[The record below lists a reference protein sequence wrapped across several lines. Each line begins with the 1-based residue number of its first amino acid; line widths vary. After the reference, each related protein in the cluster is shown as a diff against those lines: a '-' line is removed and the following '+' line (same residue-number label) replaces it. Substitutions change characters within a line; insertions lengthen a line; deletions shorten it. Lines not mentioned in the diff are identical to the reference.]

1 MTVPSSTKLTPAAQP
16 TARKRAYNTQAQP
29 APQAVRQWLPQ
40 SVLSRLA
47 LAVIV
52 GVLLV
57 QWVGNSIWVYQIR
70 KEVQAATAENTD
82 NLADTLNNTLRYL
95 SKLPSNYRL
104 IALEQL
110 REAGGTRFY
119 ISLHERKLQ
128 VQPLPDSVL
137 ASLVIQR
144 MTDRLNVEWAPK
156 AIEVV
161 LASPIDLVVRDNDT
175 LLTEMPRYVNNQHL
189 ILSPKPAPLLVVQLE
204 IEPDVWAYVA
214 ALMPDPFFLDSHN
227 PLTIDRLFF
236 QTLTVLTVLLML
248 MVIVRWIT
256 KPMALL
262 ANAAGKFGRGDR
274 HEPLPTRGTR
284 EYTKL
289 ATAFNEM
296 EERLMRYMQDRERL
310 FSSISHDLR
319 TPITRLKLR
328 AELLDNDQTG
338 ADFTEDL
345 DELELMVIGAL
356 QLVRDSDIHEN
367 NADVDINRLILR
379 LIEPMLRAGHPI
391 RFEPGQL
398 ATLSAKPLALKR
410 ALTNLID
417 NAIFYGKRA
426 DISVTHNE
434 AELQVVIR
442 DYGPGIDGDAER
454 LFKPFSRLN
463 HGREQRE
470 DGFGLGLNIAQH
482 LINGHGGSLALANHE
497 ERGLVVTVRIPL
509 A

>member
-1 MTVPSSTKLTPAAQP
+1 MTDPVVSNSVRNRMQGKPAQGKPLADAGRP
-16 TARKRAYNTQAQP
+16 
-29 APQAVRQWLPQ
+29 WLPQ
-40 SVLSRLA
+40 SVLSRLT

-52 GVLLV
+52 GVILV

-70 KEVQAATAENTD
+70 QEVMRATAENTD

-119 ISLHERKLQ
+119 ISLHERKLA
-128 VQPLPDSVL
+128 VTPLANSVL
-137 ASLVIQR
+137 ASMVIRR
-144 MTDRLNVEWAPK
+144 MTDRLNLEWAPK

-161 LASPIDLVVRDNDT
+161 LASPIELEVRENGT
-175 LLTEMPRYVNNQHL
+175 LMTELPRYVNNQHL

-204 IEPDVWAYVA
+204 IEPGVWVYVA
-214 ALMPDPFFLDSHN
+214 ALMPNPFFLDSYN

-262 ANAAGKFGRGDR
+262 ANAADKFGRGDR
-274 HEPLPTRGTR
+274 HEPLPIRGTR

-289 ATAFNEM
+289 ATAFNVM
-296 EERLMRYMQDRERL
+296 EERLMRYMEDRERL

-328 AELLDNDQTG
+328 AELLDNDQAA
-338 ADFTEDL
+338 ADFSEDL

-367 NADVDINRLILR
+367 NAAVDINRLISR
-379 LIEPMLRAGHPI
+379 LIEPMLRAGHSI
-391 RFEPGQL
+391 RFQPGQL
-398 ATLSAKPLALKR
+398 ATISAKPLALKR

-426 DISVTHNE
+426 DISVTHND
-434 AELQVVIR
+434 AELQVMIR
-442 DYGPGIDGDAER
+442 DYGPGIEEGDAER
-454 LFKPFSRLN
+454 LFEPFTRLN
-463 HGREQRE
+463 HGYEQRE

-482 LINGHGGSLALANHE
+482 LINGHGGSLVLANHE
-497 ERGLVVTVRIPL
+497 EGGLVVTVRIPL

>member
-1 MTVPSSTKLTPAAQP
+1 MTVPTAANKVDR
-16 TARKRAYNTQAQP
+16 TRTHANAVQA
-29 APQAVRQWLPQ
+29 AAMEGRHWWPQ

-70 KEVQAATAENTD
+70 QEVQAATAENTD

-119 ISLHERKLQ
+119 ISLHERELR
-128 VQPLPDSVL
+128 VEPLPDSVL
-137 ASLVIQR
+137 AAMVIRR
-144 MTDRLNVEWAPK
+144 MTDRLNLEWAPK
-156 AIEVV
+156 AMAVV
-161 LASPIDLVVRDNDT
+161 LASPIDLVVRENGT
-175 LLTEMPRYVNNQHL
+175 LLTDLPRYVNNQHL

-204 IEPDVWAYVA
+204 IEPGVWAYVA
-214 ALMPDPFFLDSHN
+214 ALMPDPFFLDSYN

-248 MVIVRWIT
+248 IVIVRWIT

-296 EERLMRYMQDRERL
+296 EERLMRYMEDRERL

-367 NADVDINRLILR
+367 NGSVDINRMISR
-379 LIEPMLRAGHPI
+379 LIEPMVRAGHPI
-391 RFEPGQL
+391 QFEPGQL

-442 DYGPGIDGDAER
+442 DYGPGIDGDTER
-454 LFKPFSRLN
+454 LFEPFSRLN

-482 LINGHGGSLALANHE
+482 LINGHGGSLSLANHE
-497 ERGLVVTVRIPL
+497 TGGLVATVRIPL

>member
-1 MTVPSSTKLTPAAQP
+1 
-16 TARKRAYNTQAQP
+16 
-29 APQAVRQWLPQ
+29 
-40 SVLSRLA
+40 
-47 LAVIV
+47 
-52 GVLLV
+52 
-57 QWVGNSIWVYQIR
+57 
-70 KEVQAATAENTD
+70 
-82 NLADTLNNTLRYL
+82 
-95 SKLPSNYRL
+95 
-104 IALEQL
+104 
-110 REAGGTRFY
+110 
-119 ISLHERKLQ
+119 
-128 VQPLPDSVL
+128 
-137 ASLVIQR
+137 
-144 MTDRLNVEWAPK
+144 
-156 AIEVV
+156 
-161 LASPIDLVVRDNDT
+161 
-175 LLTEMPRYVNNQHL
+175 
-189 ILSPKPAPLLVVQLE
+189 
-204 IEPDVWAYVA
+204 
-214 ALMPDPFFLDSHN
+214 
-227 PLTIDRLFF
+227 
-236 QTLTVLTVLLML
+236 
-248 MVIVRWIT
+248 
-256 KPMALL
+256 
-262 ANAAGKFGRGDR
+262 
-274 HEPLPTRGTR
+274 
-284 EYTKL
+284 
-289 ATAFNEM
+289 
-296 EERLMRYMQDRERL
+296 
-310 FSSISHDLR
+310 
-319 TPITRLKLR
+319 LR